1 MKVKKLI
8 LPMLAIIFAIGMVF
22 ASPNW
27 ENDPNNDY
35 VLTSQGV
42 VPIQEIDCNKG
53 DKQCRAQLEKGGQ
66 VYDVFDDPSL
76 TMPKLGDGG
85 ITVLY

>member
-1 MKVKKLI
+1 MKIKKLI
-8 LPMLAIIFAIGMVF
+8 LPMLAIIFAISMVF

-42 VPIQEIDCNKG
+42 VPIQEINCNEG
-53 DKQCRAQLEKGGQ
+53 EKQCRAQLEEGGPI
-66 VYDVFDDPSL
+66 YDVFDDASL
-76 TMPKLGDGG
+76 TMPKIGNGS
-85 ITVLY
+85 ITILY